1 MIMSPAQIKK
11 FQEGGAASPY
21 VAGIQKTETSMDPIV
36 QQMLY
41 GLDGQ
46 GGFIPGA
53 MRAAERS
60 FFDEQGRPL
69 VTPRRLLGLAQIN
82 RQPLSWQEM
91 LLVLKSLFSRLLKMR
106 ISRALVPWVKG
117 SRLSLLLSGSRFKSC
132 SVAQAYLSFKLSE
145 V

>member
-21 VAGIQKTETSMDPIV
+21 VAAINKTETSMDPIV

-69 VTPRRLLGLAQIN
+69 VTPQEIAGFSPDQQAAFEMAREAVGSQEPFLQASQDAYQQGLGALGEGQQAQLASQ
-82 RQPLSWQEM
+82 RQSLQE
-91 LLVLKSLFSRLLKMR
+91 LQRGSG
-106 ISRALVPWVKG
+106 ISE
-117 SRLSLLLSGSRFKSC
+117 F
-132 SVAQAYLSFKLSE
+132 QA
-145 V
+145 